1 MSVESPINFLSLIVR
16 FYNDPFI
23 SEFVDYYLS
32 EGVDMIYIVNDNDT
46 VMNIPEIVLN
56 NPNVTIWYSQFDE
69 LSKKEYHTN
78 QMYFCNLLYSK
89 IRFTSTWFIVI
100 DSDEF
105 INTRR
110 NYEKLFAMN

>member
-1 MSVESPINFLSLIVR
+1 MLHDMSVESPIHFLSLIVR

-56 NPNVTIWYSQFDE
+56 NPNVTIWYSLFDE
-69 LSKKEYHTN
+69 ASRKEYHKN
-78 QMYFCNLLYSK
+78 QMHFCNLLYSC
-89 IRFTSTWFIVI
+89 SYYDAFI
-100 DSDEF
+100 F
-105 INTRR
+105 NF
-110 NYEKLFAMN
+110 LFL